1 MEAVVLVT
9 DHWPLVYSRLPA
21 RVDLGSIDAYLGRF
35 EREVLRRAE
44 PFTSVFDMTPLSH
57 LPGARTRQ
65 RAVEWSQEFEAPG
78 LLWNR
83 GTALVTP
90 NPIARAL
97 MTSLHW
103 LVPPK
108 VPTSYQPDLS
118 HAVRWAYERMA
129 GSGMAAPPISR
140 VLSDLG
146 GR

>member
-21 RVDLGSIDAYLGRF
+21 RVDVDTIDVYLGRF

-44 PFTSVFDMTPLSH
+44 PFTTVFDMTPLSH

-83 GTALVTP
+83 GTAMVTP
-90 NPIARAL
+90 NPITRAL

-118 HAVRWAYERMA
+118 HAVRWTFDRMA
-129 GSGMAAPPISR
+129 TSGMSPPHIQLVLADLASR
-140 VLSDLG
+140 
-146 GR
+146 